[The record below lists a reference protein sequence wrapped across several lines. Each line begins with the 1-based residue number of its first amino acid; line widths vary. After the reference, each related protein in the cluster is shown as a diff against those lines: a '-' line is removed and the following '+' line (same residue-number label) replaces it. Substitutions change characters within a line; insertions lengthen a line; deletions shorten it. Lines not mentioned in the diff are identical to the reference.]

1 MQTIDAPTTREM
13 FTLADELYEVMQ
25 LNVLKAAY
33 EVVQVRHDDLTQFV
47 VTEYIVNPDDNM
59 SEVSH
64 ALNNIKQ
71 SVIFQDVEEARVHVI
86 KLVLQ
91 ATLTA

>member
-1 MQTIDAPTTREM
+1 MQLIDAPTTREM
-13 FTLADELYEVMQ
+13 FTLADELYEVLQ
-25 LNVLKAAY
+25 LNTMSAAY

-47 VTEYIVNPDDNM
+47 VTEYNINPDDNM

-71 SVIFQDVEEARVHVI
+71 SVIFSTSDAAKSFVLEQVVNAKLEA
-86 KLVLQ
+86 
-91 ATLTA
+91 